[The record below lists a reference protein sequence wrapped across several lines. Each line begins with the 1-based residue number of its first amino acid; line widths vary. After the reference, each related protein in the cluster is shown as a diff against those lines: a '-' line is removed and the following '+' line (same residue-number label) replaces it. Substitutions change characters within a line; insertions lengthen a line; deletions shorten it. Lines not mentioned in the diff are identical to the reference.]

1 MKDEQKRFGKGFAV
15 ALAVHLVV
23 AAGLGIFGYRFVHTP
38 PEILEVT
45 LAGAAG
51 GGGGGDAA
59 EEIEQEEQSKEES
72 FVQSLEDII
81 DQRLKP
87 QPEKKKIVKKPQK
100 NTKPNT
106 KPAVSSNAG
115 TGTGEGTGNG
125 SGKGSGSGTGEGSG
139 NGSGVG
145 NGEGSGSGE
154 GRGVPV
160 TPPRILREVEPRYPA
175 SARNSGT
182 TGAVRVRILVGA
194 DGSVEG
200 ASVVGSSGN
209 SEMDANAVEAVY
221 KWRFSPAKDKYGQN
235 ARCYVTRSINFNLR

>member
-1 MKDEQKRFGKGFAV
+1 MKDEKKRFGKGFAV
-15 ALAVHLVV
+15 ALAVHLVI

-45 LAGAAG
+45 LAGG

-59 EEIEQEEQSKEES
+59 EESEQEEQPKEES
-72 FVQSLEDII
+72 LVQSLEDIV

-87 QPEKKKIVKKPQK
+87 QPEKKKVVKKPPK
-100 NTKPNT
+100 STKPST
-106 KPAVSSNAG
+106 QPAVNNNAG
-115 TGTGEGTGNG
+115 AGTGEGAGNG
-125 SGKGSGSGTGEGSG
+125 SGKGSGEGSG
-139 NGSGVG
+139 NGSGVGNGNGNG

-160 TPPRILREVEPRYPA
+160 IPPRILREVEPRYPA

-194 DGSVEG
+194 DGNVES

-209 SEMDANAVEAVY
+209 SEMDTNAVEAVY